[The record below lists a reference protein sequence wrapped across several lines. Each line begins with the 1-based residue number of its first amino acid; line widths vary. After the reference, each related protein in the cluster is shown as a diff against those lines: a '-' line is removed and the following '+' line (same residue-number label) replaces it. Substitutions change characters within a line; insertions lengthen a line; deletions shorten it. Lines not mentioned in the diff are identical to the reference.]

1 MKIILT
7 TQQKIIT
14 AARIVF
20 TKKGYSATRTRD
32 IAEESGINLALIN
45 YHFKSKDNLFEIVIL
60 EKFEEL
66 FGMINPILSDTQ
78 ISLEEKIES
87 LVTNYTN
94 LLLANEDL
102 PIFVLNELKTN
113 ECILEKAL
121 QNARMLSQPIIEK
134 QLRERG
140 FKISTLNFIMN
151 TVSLTLFPFLSK
163 PLFVSSG
170 LLKEKEFSN
179 FVMDRKQHIPTW
191 VMNTLN

>member
-1 MKIILT
+1 MLLT
-7 TQQKIIT
+7 TQEKIIA

-45 YHFKSKDNLFEIVIL
+45 YHFKSKDNLFEIVIQ

-66 FGMINPILSDTQ
+66 FGMISPILSNSQ
-78 ISLEEKIES
+78 ISIEDKIES
-87 LVTNYTN
+87 LVTNYTK
-94 LLLANEDL
+94 LLLDNEDL
-102 PIFVLNELKTN
+102 TIFVLNELKTN
-113 ECILEKAL
+113 ERILEKAL
-121 QNARMLSQPIIEK
+121 QNARMLSQPVIEI

-151 TVSLTLFPFLSK
+151 TVSLTIFPFLSK

-170 LLKEKEFSN
+170 LLKEEEFAS